1 MNLAFVVVLSAGI
14 AGAQPE
20 PVVTPPSPTAPAAA
34 PSSPPAPTRAEV
46 VSRGCEV
53 LLRLQQE
60 TPGEWAY
67 EGVYRVR
74 GQIPIGYRIGGT
86 AIVIEALCRAPG
98 YESDAARQAAVRAGL
113 SLLIE
118 QRTHPLMSHTEYDG
132 GYDVRAWAYIYALQ
146 TLSVVDR
153 AGQLPPDLVSAARE
167 ARAWYLQAL
176 LATEIP
182 SAGGW
187 NYARP
192 AGRATVSP
200 PSPFMTAVAV
210 DALLEARAVGEV
222 VDEAVVQRALGVLE
236 RSRGPAGNVVYALAE
251 GRGSSPSD
259 RTPGAV
265 GRMCAVESALLRA
278 GRGSVRDARGA
289 VDAFL
294 VHWNWL
300 DDRRA
305 KAGTHTGPYAV
316 APYYFM
322 FAHHAA
328 ARAIELLPQG
338 ERDEYRRRL
347 SERLMS
353 VRAEDGSWNDRVFPR
368 SAAYGTAL
376 AILCLTQP
384 GTSPGGTL
392 PVQASPPGR

>member
-1 MNLAFVVVLSAGI
+1 MDVAPILALWAVMACT
-14 AGAQPE
+14 QPQ
-20 PVVTPPSPTAPAAA
+20 PGTSTPASQPAEQPAASA
-34 PSSPPAPTRAEV
+34 KPPTRDEV
-46 VSRGCEV
+46 LSRGCEV

-98 YESDAARQAAVRAGL
+98 YDADPARQAAVRAGV

-118 QRTHPLMSHTEYDG
+118 QRTHPLMSHADYDG
-132 GYDVRAWAYIYALQ
+132 GYDVRSWAYIYALQ
-146 TLSVVDR
+146 TLSVLDR
-153 AGQLPPDLVSAARE
+153 AGQLPGDLASAARE
-167 ARAWYLQAL
+167 ARAWYVQAL
-176 LATEIP
+176 IATEIP
-182 SAGGW
+182 KAGGW

-192 AGRATVSP
+192 AGRATVAP

-210 DALLEARAVGEV
+210 DALLEARAAGET
-222 VDEAVVQRALGVLE
+222 VDEAVIQRALDVLD
-236 RSRGPAGNVVYALAE
+236 RSHGPAGNVVYAVAE

-294 VHWNWL
+294 VHWKWL

-305 KAGTHTGPYAV
+305 KPGTHTGPYAV

-338 ERDEYRRRL
+338 EREEYRRRL
-347 SERLMS
+347 AERLMS

-368 SAAYGTAL
+368 SAAYGTAI
-376 AILCLTQP
+376 AMLCLTQ
-384 GTSPGGTL
+384 SSASTL
-392 PVQASPPGR
+392 PAQPVPPGR